1 MEKAT
6 VIEMVLFKI
15 KEGINTEDAQ
25 REMTTLNSFVANQPG
40 FISRK
45 TGMSD
50 DGQYLDIVLWK
61 DLNAAKTASDKA
73 MQDPNTMKIFVS
85 SNRKQCSS
93 SIFRFSMTFD

>member
-6 VIEMVLFKI
+6 VIEMVLFKT
-15 KEGINTEDAQ
+15 KAGFNTEDAQ
-25 REMTTLNSFVANQPG
+25 REIATLNSFLANQPG

-61 DLNAAKTASDKA
+61 DLNAAKTATDKA
-73 MQDPNTMKIFVS
+73 MQDPNTTKIFGIIEQETMLF
-85 SNRKQCSS
+85 RHFQ
-93 SIFRFSMTFD
+93 IFNDI